1 LEVTLTRVS
10 SLPLQWNQYL
20 KVGMKKVRRYDPLDP
35 IKCLETHLKVL
46 VLKNYQGDEEEVD
59 FVRFFV
65 LNAKVVKEILFG
77 VNENINKK
85 WVADQ
90 HMLLGVK
97 NKASRDAQ
105 FIFKSGCSYFSD
117 YLNAHD
123 LSVADPF
130 HHSFVDGDVVISGEA
145 CG

>member
-1 LEVTLTRVS
+1 
-10 SLPLQWNQYL
+10 
-20 KVGMKKVRRYDPLDP
+20 
-35 IKCLETHLKVL
+35 VL
-46 VLKNYQGDEEEVD
+46 VLKNYYQGGEEE
-59 FVRFFV
+59 FSFAKFFI
-65 LNAKVVKEILFG
+65 LNAKVVQETKFG